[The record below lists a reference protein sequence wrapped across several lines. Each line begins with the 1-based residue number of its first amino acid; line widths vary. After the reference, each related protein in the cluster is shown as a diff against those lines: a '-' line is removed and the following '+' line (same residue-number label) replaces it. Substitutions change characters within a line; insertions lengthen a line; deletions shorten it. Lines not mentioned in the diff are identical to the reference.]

1 MDKKTL
7 FNKALAD
14 LVSFAIKNHNSVT
27 MDQVKTYFEGLIE
40 DDSQYSFICDY
51 LAINK
56 ITVEGFVP
64 SLTNI
69 FSDDQPEKE
78 SSSDDTTSGNPISE
92 KSDIK
97 IDESSDLPE
106 VSADEMALIDMYL
119 KDIEDIAVVSLQEQC
134 ELVDKLLGGD
144 TSVTSKIVD
153 SKLMNAFNIA
163 KKYSNKGISFGDLIQ
178 EANLELMIAISE
190 YQAKDGDFNNYIDGR
205 IEKAVLRTINDETNS
220 ERVGKHLADK
230 LNQLDNATKE
240 LNKKLGR
247 VPEISELAKY
257 MGIEEDKVS
266 ILLKTSLD
274 TLSVNED
281 SQITDAKTAEEM
293 LQDNSVDANSLM
305 GQTGISNDDS
315 FDLTKPSGGSD
326 PLTWRKH
333 SR

>member
-69 FSDDQPEKE
+69 FSDDQPEKDVT
-78 SSSDDTTSGNPISE
+78 SDDTVSNNMDTQTAS
-92 KSDIK
+92 SD

-106 VSADEMALIDMYL
+106 VSADKMALIDMYL

-257 MGIEEDKVS
+257 MGIEEDEVS

-293 LQDNSVDANSLM
+293 LQDNSVDTNSLM

-315 FDLTKPSGGSD
+315 FDLTRPSGGSD